1 MGLFE
6 KKYCDICGEKIGLLG
21 NRKLED
27 GNICSKCAG
36 KLSPFFKGR
45 KKSTLADIRDQLA
58 YREQN
63 RERLNS
69 FNPNVTFGRN
79 TKVYVDQGAGCFVVS
94 RKNNFREENADII
107 EFGQVTAANYNVE
120 EHRREIYRKDS
131 EGRSVSYNPP
141 RYEYTYEFTIT
152 INVNSPYFSEIEFE
166 LTDTRPDSRYTD
178 AYRRFEQEA
187 NELINAVRGMQGG
200 FNQGMGAGF
209 AAQQGYGQPQY
220 QQQGYGQPQYQ
231 QQGYGQQQY
240 QQGYG
245 QPQYQQQG
253 YGQPQYQQQGYGQQ
267 PQYQQQGYGQQPQY
281 QQQGYGQPQYQQ
293 QGYGQ
298 QPQYQ
303 QQGYGQQP
311 QYQQQGYGQQP
322 QYQQQGYGQ
331 QPQQAGE
338 WICPACGCANTGKFC
353 TSCGTPKN

>member
-1 MGLFE
+1 MRGQALAVFQGQKEIHARRHPRSARLQRAEPRKTEQLQSERHLRQKHKGL
-6 KKYCDICGEKIGLLG
+6 
-21 NRKLED
+21 
-27 GNICSKCAG
+27 
-36 KLSPFFKGR
+36 
-45 KKSTLADIRDQLA
+45 
-58 YREQN
+58 
-63 RERLNS
+63 
-69 FNPNVTFGRN
+69 RN

-220 QQQGYGQPQYQ
+220 QQQGYGQ
-231 QQGYGQQQY
+231 
-240 QQGYG
+240 
-245 QPQYQQQG
+245 
-253 YGQPQYQQQGYGQQ
+253 
-267 PQYQQQGYGQQPQY
+267 
-281 QQQGYGQPQYQQ
+281 QPQYQQ

>member
-220 QQQGYGQPQYQ
+220 QQQGYGQ
-231 QQGYGQQQY
+231 QQY

-253 YGQPQYQQQGYGQQ
+253 YGQPQYQQQGYGQ
-267 PQYQQQGYGQQPQY
+267 PQYQQQGYGQ
-281 QQQGYGQPQYQQ
+281 QPQYQQ

>member
-1 MGLFE
+1 MGAI
-6 KKYCDICGEKIGLLG
+6 Y
-21 NRKLED
+21 
-27 GNICSKCAG
+27 
-36 KLSPFFKGR
+36 
-45 KKSTLADIRDQLA
+45 
-58 YREQN
+58 
-63 RERLNS
+63 
-69 FNPNVTFGRN
+69 
-79 TKVYVDQGAGCFVVS
+79 
-94 RKNNFREENADII
+94 II
-107 EFGQVTAANYNVE
+107 EGIL
-120 EHRREIYRKDS
+120 IYIYGFDH
-131 EGRSVSYNPP
+131 NPP
-141 RYEYTYEFTIT
+141 HIHVKCGDGEFTIT

-220 QQQGYGQPQYQ
+220 QQQGYGQ
-231 QQGYGQQQY
+231 
-240 QQGYG
+240 

-253 YGQPQYQQQGYGQQ
+253 YG
-267 PQYQQQGYGQQPQY
+267 
-281 QQQGYGQPQYQQ
+281 
-293 QGYGQ
+293 
-298 QPQYQ
+298 
-303 QQGYGQQP
+303 
-311 QYQQQGYGQQP
+311 QP

>member
-209 AAQQGYGQPQY
+209 AAQQGYGQ
-220 QQQGYGQPQYQ
+220 
-231 QQGYGQQQY
+231 
-240 QQGYG
+240 

-253 YGQPQYQQQGYGQQ
+253 YGQP
-267 PQYQQQGYGQQPQY
+267 
-281 QQQGYGQPQYQQ
+281 
-293 QGYGQ
+293 
-298 QPQYQ
+298 
-303 QQGYGQQP
+303 
-311 QYQQQGYGQQP
+311 
-322 QYQQQGYGQ
+322 
-331 QPQQAGE
+331 PQQAGE